1 MMDGLVINN
10 GRVEQYTQRESLVVV
25 PEGVVAIG
33 EGAFK
38 GCASIEEI
46 VLPASVME
54 VGKEAFKGCRKLKK
68 INLPAGITS
77 IGDYAFHRCH
87 SLVNIKLPPSV
98 EKLGDCAFLYCDH
111 LEFISMESVSE
122 MGSSVFLNCTNLRK
136 IAISS
141 VLNEDCINEQ
151 FGGCTD
157 VSEIVLDGVAYRIDI
172 FTEGADCPSLIQKIA
187 KDMFSIMDYDRGVL
201 TKYRVNLKDV
211 RIPEGVTEIG
221 KSAFHDRKGVVIIK
235 LPKTLKKISNTAFR
249 NCISLETIEFQSND
263 VSIED
268 DAFMGCTT
276 LRQIRTGDGQLY
288 SIHGLPGSTG
298 EGMAEKA
305 VPEIVEDVHV
315 KALKNFY
322 ISGTTLVKYRGSE
335 DKVNVPYGITVIG
348 ERAFADNEN
357 IDCVVLPETVREIRN
372 EAFCDCTS
380 MQKINLP
387 AGIIHI
393 GAATFENC
401 VKLLR
406 IELPDIRK
414 IEQST
419 FNRCHKLGEVK
430 LPEDLEEID
439 DLAFYQCHSLK
450 VIDFPASLKSIGK
463 LSFYKTQSI
472 KEVVLP
478 EQIRKAGSNVFTLS
492 GVEKATVC
500 CDLKDS
506 GSDIFS
512 QCRRL
517 KVLTFTEGVTHIP
530 DKIAFNSSNLVYV
543 NLPDSLESIGKN
555 AFEGTAFLTRR
566 EQPVVNHIFL
576 DGRGMEGDVVIPN
589 DVIAIAGGAFY
600 GNDKITSVFLPENLK
615 NIGARAFCG
624 CTGLKEIT
632 IPPGITEIKEGTFAY
647 CGLLERVTM
656 AGEINNIEDNAFLSC
671 SSLKQLSNLE
681 VESIGDYAFCG
692 CTGLGLPDIKAGR
705 IGKAAFLHTLF
716 FSQQETQ
723 SVVSVSDIV
732 VGGSNACGEV
742 IIPSGVKG
750 IAPFAFAGNTTIIAV
765 QLPDTIEY
773 IGNSAFMGCTNL
785 KEIRF
790 QSIPEIGSR
799 AFSKSGVIDISGS
812 VAKLGEQAFAYC
824 KDLEKVN
831 LKRVPVLQKETFTGC
846 DKLSECIFPD
856 LTSID
861 DYCFTGCKAL
871 AGFDFST
878 VLSIGKH
885 AFEQCFSFREIRLK
899 SDTVVSEY
907 AFSDCCYVEQIVV
920 AGSDFHLGSYA
931 FSGCTSLREIIVADK
946 KYIVESYA
954 SLFDKQLPDI
964 VKAIRLSAISCFEID
979 APQTITK
986 YWGNASFV
994 KVPDGISRI
1003 GEDVFRDCFNL
1014 CKVEVPPTVTDIGG
1028 RAFLGTGWLSGQQK
1042 LSDIVVLNGILIDSN
1057 KSIEEICIPDDIRII
1072 TEWAFA
1078 NCFSLKKLTLDTS
1091 KVTVK
1096 GYAFRNCFNLKEIVT
1111 TKDHTLYRFN
1121 SLHDMDGDYPPL
1133 IRQIFADCQ
1142 NCFKTDENYKL
1153 IESTGNIVDLMLPEG
1168 ITEIGEHVY
1177 AQSNLLTTCTFSSTI
1192 QKVGNY
1198 AFEKCKWL
1206 ISVKK
1211 MTHVTS
1217 IGESAFSGCQR
1228 LDSVEVSD
1236 RLQQIG
1242 KRAFE
1247 HCTSLRTIRIPEGV
1261 TEIPDKAFYRCC
1273 SLKEVIL
1280 PSTIRR
1286 IGTEAFAFC
1295 TQLER
1300 VDFPD
1305 GVKIEQRAFA
1315 WCNQLEQAV
1324 LERIGNEV

>member
-1 MMDGLVINN
+1 MDGLVINN

-46 VLPASVME
+46 VLPASVRE
-54 VGKEAFKGCRKLKK
+54 IGKEAFKGCRKLKK
-68 INLPAGITS
+68 INLPAGITF

-87 SLVNIKLPPSV
+87 SLVNMALPPTV
-98 EKLGDCAFLYCDH
+98 RKLGDCAFLYCDH
-111 LEFISMESVSE
+111 LEFISIESVAE

-136 IAISS
+136 IEISS

-235 LPKTLKKISNTAFR
+235 LPKTLRKISNTAFR

-263 VSIED
+263 ISIED
-268 DAFMGCTT
+268 DAFLGCTT
-276 LRQIRTGDGQLY
+276 LKQIRTEDGQLY
-288 SIHGLPGSTG
+288 SIHGLPGFTG
-298 EGMAEKA
+298 EGMVEKQ
-305 VPEIVEDVHV
+305 VPEIVEDVHM

-335 DKVNVPYGITVIG
+335 DKVNVPFGITVIG

-387 AGIIHI
+387 ASIMHI
-393 GAATFENC
+393 GAAAFENC

-406 IELPDIRK
+406 VELPNIRK

-430 LPEDLEEID
+430 LPEDLEEIG
-439 DLAFYQCHSLK
+439 DLAFYQCLSLK
-450 VIDFPASLKSIGK
+450 EIDFPGSLKSIGK
-463 LSFYKTQSI
+463 LAFYKTQSI
-472 KEVVLP
+472 KEIVLP
-478 EQIRKAGSNVFTLS
+478 ENLRKAGSNVFTLS
-492 GVEKATVC
+492 SVENAMVC

-530 DKIAFNSSNLVYV
+530 DKIAFNSSNLVHV
-543 NLPDSLESIGKN
+543 SLPDSLESIGKN
-555 AFEGTAFLTRR
+555 AFEGTAFLTRG
-566 EQPVVNHIFL
+566 EQPVVNRIFL
-576 DGRGMEGDVVIPN
+576 DGRRMEGDVVIPN
-589 DVIAIAGGAFY
+589 DVVAIAGGAFY
-600 GNDKITSVFLPENLK
+600 GNDKITLVTLPEGLE

-632 IPPGITEIKEGTFAY
+632 IPSKITEIKEGTFAY

-656 AGEINNIEDNAFLSC
+656 TGGISNIEDNAFLSC
-671 SSLKQLSNLE
+671 SSLKQLSKLE
-681 VESIGDYAFCG
+681 VKSIGDYAFSG
-692 CTGLGLPDIKAGR
+692 CDCLALPDIKTGR
-705 IGKAAFLHTLF
+705 IGKAAFQYTSF
-716 FSQQETQ
+716 NDQQETQ
-723 SVVSVSDIV
+723 SVVSDIV
-732 VGGSNACGEV
+732 VDGSNACGEV

-750 IAPFAFAGNTTIIAV
+750 IAPFAFAGNTTITAV

-773 IGNSAFMGCTNL
+773 IGDSAFMGCTHL
-785 KEIRF
+785 KKVRF
-790 QSIPEIGSR
+790 QCVPEIGDR
-799 AFSKSGVIDISGS
+799 AFSKSGVTDISGS
-812 VAKLGEQAFAYC
+812 VIKLGEQAFAYC
-824 KDLEKVN
+824 RDLEKVN
-831 LKRVPVLQKETFTGC
+831 LSGVPVLRKETFTGC
-846 DKLSECIFPD
+846 DKLSECTFPY

-871 AGFDFST
+871 MGFDFST
-878 VLSIGKH
+878 VQSIGKH

-899 SDTVVSEY
+899 SDTDIAEY
-907 AFSDCCYVEQIVV
+907 AFCDCCYVEQIVV
-920 AGSDFHLGSYA
+920 TDSDFHFGSYA
-931 FSGCTSLREIIVADK
+931 FSGCTSLREIIVAGK
-946 KYIVESYA
+946 KYVVESYA

-964 VKAIRLSAISCFEID
+964 VKTIRLSAISCFEID
-979 APQTITK
+979 ARQTITK
-986 YWGNASFV
+986 YLGNASFV
-994 KVPDGISRI
+994 KVPDGINRI

-1014 CKVEVPPTVTDIGG
+1014 CKVEIPPTVTDIGG
-1028 RAFLGTGWLSGQQK
+1028 RAFLGTGWLMQQQK
-1042 LSDIVVLNGILIDSN
+1042 ISDIVVLNGILIDSN
-1057 KSIEEICIPDDIRII
+1057 KSIEEIRIPNDIRII

-1111 TKDHTLYRFN
+1111 TKDHTSYRFN
-1121 SLHDMDGDYPPL
+1121 SLHDIYGDYPPL

-1153 IESTGNIVDLMLPEG
+1153 IESTGNIVDLVLPEG
-1168 ITEIGEHVY
+1168 ITEIGEQVY

-1206 ISVKK
+1206 IGVKN
-1211 MTHVTS
+1211 MTHVAS
-1217 IGESAFSGCQR
+1217 IGEYAFSGCQR
-1228 LDSVEVSD
+1228 LESVEVSD
-1236 RLQQIG
+1236 RLQRIG

-1247 HCTSLRTIRIPEGV
+1247 HCTSLQTIRIPEGV

-1273 SLKEVIL
+1273 SLKEVVL
-1280 PSTIRR
+1280 PSTIQR

-1315 WCNQLEQAV
+1315 WCNKLEQTV